1 MSRLACPQAPGVVLH
16 LVQRGRGGAS
26 CFGAARDAC
35 AYLHA
40 LCTCAQDC
48 ECAVHAYVLM
58 SNHVHLLVTPAREAG
73 ATQLMGFVVERYRRH
88 LAEGRGRAGALW
100 EEPFDASPVY
110 APRYLLSCM
119 RYIEDNPV
127 RAGLAREPGAWR
139 WSSFAANA
147 LGREDPIVTPHAVY
161 CALGRTPEARR
172 ARYRAM
178 FWRTAAALHAS
189 RRRGIEP
196 PV

>member
-16 LVQRGRGGAS
+16 LVQRGRGGAA

-35 AYLHA
+35 AYLSA
-40 LCTCAQDC
+40 LSGCARDC
-48 ECAVHAYVLM
+48 DCAVHAYVLM
-58 SNHVHLLVTPAREAG
+58 RNHVHLLVTPEREGG
-73 ATQLMGFVVERYRRH
+73 AKQLIGAVAERYARH
-88 LAEGRGRAGALW
+88 LAGTRGRAGALW

-147 LGREDPIVTPHAVY
+147 LGREDPVVTPHAVY

-172 ARYRAM
+172 ARYRSL
-178 FWRTAAALHAS
+178 FWRPPAS
-189 RRRGIEP
+189 R
-196 PV
+196 